1 MLRSGR
7 ALCLL
12 TLGHISA
19 YNMDNTILLYKYDAQ
34 IITFKPMSTNEPYY

>member
-1 MLRSGR
+1 MLYAEICPKVKMYNALPGR

-19 YNMDNTILLYKYDAQ
+19 YNMDNTILLLLLL
-34 IITFKPMSTNEPYY
+34 